1 MNERSIS
8 DRGSKREPSISSGG
22 ALIALAVAGCTAIVC
37 ARGIDQACHDAEPP
51 VAIPTPGTPRADYCG
66 GLEHLP
72 FLPTLIVVPLLMT
85 GLALLACR
93 RRPLLVVVLV
103 GLIVAATLANLI
115 LVISLKHSLTI

>member
-1 MNERSIS
+1 MGWKP
-8 DRGSKREPSISSGG
+8 DFSISSGG
-22 ALIALAVAGCTAIVC
+22 ALIALAVVGSAAIVC
-37 ARGIDQACHDAEPP
+37 ARGIDRACHDAEPP

-93 RRPLLVVVLV
+93 RRPRLAVVLV
-103 GLIVAATLANLI
+103 ALIVVATFANLI
-115 LVISLKHSLTI
+115 LAVSLEHSLTI

>member
-1 MNERSIS
+1 MSEIS
-8 DRGSKREPSISSGG
+8 NSHWKREPGISLGG
-22 ALIALAVAGCTAIVC
+22 ALIALAVSGSTAIVC

-72 FLPTLIVVPLLMT
+72 FLPTLIVVPLVMT

-93 RRPLLVVVLV
+93 HRPLLAVILV
-103 GLIVAATLANLI
+103 GLIVATTFANLV
-115 LVISLKHSLTI
+115 LAISLEHSLTI

>member
-1 MNERSIS
+1 MQSHLA
-8 DRGSKREPSISSGG
+8 RGIREPGISPGA
-22 ALIALAVAGCTAIVC
+22 ALIALAVSGCTAIVC

-72 FLPTLIVVPLLMT
+72 FLPTLIVVPLVMT

-93 RRPLLVVVLV
+93 RRPLLAVILV
-103 GLIVAATLANLI
+103 SLIVAVTFANLV
-115 LVISLKHSLTI
+115 LAISLEHSLTI